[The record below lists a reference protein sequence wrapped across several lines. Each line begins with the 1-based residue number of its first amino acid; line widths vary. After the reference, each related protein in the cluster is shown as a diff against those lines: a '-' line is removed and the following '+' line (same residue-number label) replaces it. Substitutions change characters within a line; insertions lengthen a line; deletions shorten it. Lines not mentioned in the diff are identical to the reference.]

1 MMIHLCSSSQTR
13 ALLLDNFGISY
24 IQKSPNYD
32 EEQISTACAKEFVSI
47 ASRGKLMA
55 SIEEFGLEL
64 PLLCADTV
72 VASSDGEI
80 LRKPK
85 DEADARR
92 ILDIQSGSSV
102 WIISSLHY
110 QKKEYLF
117 SDLSTTTYQFA
128 PFDRE
133 DMEAYIASG
142 LWEGKA
148 GACMVEGFCKKYIIN
163 VKGLE
168 SNAMG
173 MQVEKLLPWL

>member
-1 MMIHLCSSSQTR
+1 MIHLCSTSSTR
-13 ALLLDNFGISY
+13 ALLLDNFGIEY
-24 IQKSPNYD
+24 IQQSPNYD
-32 EEQISTACAKEFVSI
+32 EEQISTSCAKEFVYI
-47 ASRGKLMA
+47 ASRGKLIA
-55 SIEEFGLEL
+55 SIKEFGLEL

-80 LRKPK
+80 LRKAK
-85 DEADARR
+85 DEMEARR
-92 ILDIQSGSSV
+92 ILDIQSGSTIS
-102 WIISSLHY
+102 IISSVHY

-117 SDLSTTTYQFA
+117 SDISTTTYQFA

-133 DMEAYIASG
+133 DIEAYIASG

-148 GACMVEGFCKKYIIN
+148 GACMVEGFCKKYIIS

-168 SNAMG
+168 STAMG